1 MLSFHFIQ
9 PSRVFFARLECAIF
23 FCAKVVQPILAA
35 TSLVQRQILQI
46 LMGHTAASRVL
57 RIILVY
63 RFIYIFYTLLKRL
76 LFCSILIV
84 AISIEICIL
93 VIIAITMI
101 TSMQTFPIIIMQIC
115 AKKIIKSNR
124 KTDQI
129 DPCNCQTFV
138 HGNYQ
143 CWSGGKTKY

>member
-1 MLSFHFIQ
+1 MRNFFLRK
-9 PSRVFFARLECAIF
+9 SRSTNFGGNFARS
-23 FCAKVVQPILAA
+23 AA
-35 TSLVQRQILQI
+35 NSANIDGPYSCQQ
-46 LMGHTAASRVL
+46 SFEDN
-57 RIILVY
+57 LVY